1 MIISRSIHVAAKAN
15 NSFSWL
21 SPVPW
26 YRLTT
31 SSSPGVCP
39 GSCCSLAVAC
49 GAAVNFRVLVSFQIV
64 IFLGLQ
70 VQGWGCHARS
80 CDSSVFAFSRLT
92 SLSSMVAVAHFHFSK
107 QGRRI
112 LIHACPSFPAFLVCG
127 LIGDGHC
134 DCYKQLPCCS
144 DLQLWIMK
152 IMEHI

>member
-1 MIISRSIHVAAKAN
+1 MIISRSIRVAAKAIIHFPGWVLFHGTDWPRLLLRA
-15 NSFSWL
+15 SVQGAIVRL
-21 SPVPW
+21 LLPVVLQW
-26 YRLTT
+26 TSGYRCLFKLWF
-31 SSSPGVCP
+31 
-39 GSCCSLAVAC
+39 SLAYRSR
-49 GAAVNFRVLVSFQIV
+49 GGI
-64 IFLGLQ
+64 
-70 VQGWGCHARS
+70 ARS

-92 SLSSMVAVAHFHFSK
+92 SLSSVVAVAHFHFSK
-107 QGRRI
+107 QGRRV